1 MDLSLSVF
9 TQIAASVAGEGVP
22 ALCPYHYPKTLH
34 ELRAQ
39 KLYFMET
46 VQRLTEFE
54 ANIKNKQL
62 GITFLF

>member
-9 TQIAASVAGEGVP
+9 TQIAASVAGEGFLLSLKP
-22 ALCPYHYPKTLH
+22 LH